1 MAQCSESNYLGVLHH
16 QCARARFNHARLLR
30 ILDHPGLELFLVR
43 TSSQRVLQRGPI
55 FVGDLKPIGPARP
68 LTVVRPSSRLSSWAT
83 ISISCLSTLALFATG
98 AAWLAPDSIWTFMT
112 STPRAASV
120 VSAEAP
126 PPATF
131 PPWVEVPHL
140 TGPLAHADEPDTFS
154 AADGS
159 RTFLDPNAAD
169 TAEQPL
175 FLPPLAN
182 PRSPLI
188 GRAPLDAARLTHEHP
203 PVWNER
209 TERQD
214 IATSAPPAVMAT
226 LGPDVPQSLQ
236 DRAETRTTRTQP
248 PDPRPTPILPPRSA
262 QAPAPTEIVVRP
274 AQTITTAP
282 PPGRVATLSPDPAQ
296 PVVDQTSPITPPR
309 DIGVGVAPILSPGP
323 ARLARP
329 LRRSRA
335 VTTVTRARMPYRDA
349 DQTASIISLPGSVR
363 ARIDAGTVAHTSL
376 HRARPDRSDRLAV
389 RSPSPAPSS
398 PWTLPPALAPT
409 D

>member
-1 MAQCSESNYLGVLHH
+1 MGVLHH

-98 AAWLAPDSIWTFMT
+98 AAWLAPHSIWTFTT

-140 TGPLAHADEPDTFS
+140 TGPPAHAHEPDAFS
-154 AADGS
+154 VADGP

-175 FLPPLAN
+175 FLPPRAN

-214 IATSAPPAVMAT
+214 IATSAPPAVVAT

-236 DRAETRTTRTQP
+236 DRAETRTT
-248 PDPRPTPILPPRSA
+248 PILPLQLA
-262 QAPAPTEIVVRP
+262 QARAPTEIVVRP

-309 DIGVGVAPILSPGP
+309 DTGGVVAPILNPEP
-323 ARLARP
+323 ARQARS

-335 VTTVTRARMPYRDA
+335 VTTVTRARMPYRDT
-349 DQTASIISLPGSVR
+349 DQTASIIRRPGSVQ
-363 ARIDAGTVAHTSL
+363 ARIDAGMVAHTSL
-376 HRARPDRSDRLAV
+376 HRARADRSDRLAV